1 MVTFPSAFAEAVALK
16 QGPWPFPDLARL
28 GPAQS
33 QRGRAKHLLRKY
45 IVLQQRI
52 RSGRCVMR
60 HVESNDNPA
69 DFLTKWLSK
78 ALFDVAEEYATN
90 SASAVE
96 CTSPGLRAWGKER
109 MIMRIAECAATP
121 AARKLGDYKW

>member
-1 MVTFPSAFAEAVALK
+1 MS
-16 QGPWPFPDLARL
+16 R
-28 GPAQS
+28 
-33 QRGRAKHLLRKY
+33 
-45 IVLQQRI
+45 
-52 RSGRCVMR
+52 
-60 HVESNDNPA
+60 
-69 DFLTKWLSK
+69 

-121 AARKLGDYKW
+121 TVRKLGDYKW